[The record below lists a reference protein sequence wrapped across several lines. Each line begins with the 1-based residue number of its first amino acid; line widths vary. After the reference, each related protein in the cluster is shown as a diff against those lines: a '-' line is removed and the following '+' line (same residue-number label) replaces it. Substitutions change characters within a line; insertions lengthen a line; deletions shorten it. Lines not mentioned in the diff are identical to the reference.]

1 MFHVDNNSGVAN
13 MPALAP
19 AQSNTTT
26 WFTEGDGQKRYQLD
40 WSGLAEYSPGRTAEY
55 SG

>member
-26 WFTEGDGQKRYQLD
+26 
-40 WSGLAEYSPGRTAEY
+40 
-55 SG
+55 

>member
-26 WFTEGDGQKRYQLD
+26 WFTEGDG
-40 WSGLAEYSPGRTAEY
+40 
-55 SG
+55 

>member
-26 WFTEGDGQKRYQLD
+26 W
-40 WSGLAEYSPGRTAEY
+40 
-55 SG
+55 

>member
-26 WFTEGDGQKRYQLD
+26 GLPKVTDKRYQLD
-40 WSGLAEYSPGRTAEY
+40 WSGLAEYSRGRTAEY

>member
-19 AQSNTTT
+19 VQSNTTT
-26 WFTEGDGQKRYQLD
+26 WFTEGDGQK
-40 WSGLAEYSPGRTAEY
+40 G
-55 SG
+55 

>member
-26 WFTEGDGQKRYQLD
+26 WFT
-40 WSGLAEYSPGRTAEY
+40 
-55 SG
+55 

>member
-19 AQSNTTT
+19 AQ
-26 WFTEGDGQKRYQLD
+26 
-40 WSGLAEYSPGRTAEY
+40 
-55 SG
+55 

>member
-19 AQSNTTT
+19 AQSN
-26 WFTEGDGQKRYQLD
+26 
-40 WSGLAEYSPGRTAEY
+40 
-55 SG
+55 

>member
-13 MPALAP
+13 MPKLAP

-26 WFTEGDGQKRYQLD
+26 WFT
-40 WSGLAEYSPGRTAEY
+40 
-55 SG
+55 

>member
-19 AQSNTTT
+19 AQSNTT
-26 WFTEGDGQKRYQLD
+26 
-40 WSGLAEYSPGRTAEY
+40 
-55 SG
+55 

>member
-26 WFTEGDGQKRYQLD
+26 
-40 WSGLAEYSPGRTAEY
+40 GLPKVTDKKVSAGLVRT
-55 SG
+55 G